1 MFASIGFIVVVG
13 VERWLEGCPER
24 HYSVAKVVSHRRQT
38 RHRCMVSGVDARYVS
53 RDLLPDERYSS
64 RQFTLIRGF
73 GERVQMTVVLQDRW
87 HVVYSGGE

>member
-1 MFASIGFIVVVG
+1 
-13 VERWLEGCPER
+13 
-24 HYSVAKVVSHRRQT
+24 
-38 RHRCMVSGVDARYVS
+38 MVSGVDARYVS